1 MIYKET
7 DVLSES
13 EKEAIRILWNNEYP
27 QVIQHK
33 NKEHF
38 EEYLSQLKN
47 TKHTLVIKN
56 NEVLGWYC
64 DFIRKNELWFAMIID
79 AKLQCLGEGRKL
91 IQRAKSRNKELNGW
105 VVIESNYL
113 KQNKEEYKSPIKFY
127 KKLGFTLFFNEK
139 LESNKM
145 NAIKIQWKSED
156 KCH

>member
-13 EKEAIRILWNNEYP
+13 EKEAIRILWNSEYP
-27 QVIQHK
+27 HVIQHK

-47 TKHTLVIKN
+47 KKHTLIIKN

-79 AKLQCLGEGRKL
+79 AKLQGFGEGRQS
-91 IQRAKSRNKELNGW
+91 IR
-105 VVIESNYL
+105 
-113 KQNKEEYKSPIKFY
+113 
-127 KKLGFTLFFNEK
+127 
-139 LESNKM
+139 
-145 NAIKIQWKSED
+145 
-156 KCH
+156 